1 MKKILRLGM
10 HLTILY
16 TDDYCASIMIFRIS
30 LAVNTALHQ
39 AAISPLQLSLIVVS
53 CHE

>member
-1 MKKILRLGM
+1 M
-10 HLTILY
+10 HLMMLLY
-16 TDDYCASIMIFRIS
+16 TDGCIVLPLWYFS
-30 LAVNTALHQ
+30 LCEHS